1 MVFYPDSF
9 MGLPFGRIF
18 SGLVTYQSLTINVGS
33 KGYVLE
39 ELLVSILK

>member
-9 MGLPFGRIF
+9 MGLPFGRIID
-18 SGLVTYQSLTINVGS
+18 SQALIGDETAEVGS
-33 KGYVLE
+33 KGVLE

>member
-1 MVFYPDSF
+1 MVFYPDSL
-9 MGLPFGRIF
+9 MGLPFGRI
-18 SGLVTYQSLTINVGS
+18 INSQALIGDETVEVGS